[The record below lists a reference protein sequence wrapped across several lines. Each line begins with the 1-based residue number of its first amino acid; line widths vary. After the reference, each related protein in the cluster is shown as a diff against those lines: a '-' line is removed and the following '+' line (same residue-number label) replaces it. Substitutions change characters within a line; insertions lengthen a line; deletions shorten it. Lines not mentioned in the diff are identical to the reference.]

1 MKTIKVQNDLASEIK
16 KEKQKLKIELL
27 TQENDLLVKNL
38 NKPGWS
44 FKASGKDLNTLG
56 RLSILY
62 FSNINFLLKK
72 NPSIELGQSFSKNN
86 SYIIIISKEIKL
98 EITFENSQELIELLS
113 NLIIFYLN
121 LA

>member
-16 KEKQKLKIELL
+16 KEKQKSKIELL

-72 NPSIELGQSFSKNN
+72 
-86 SYIIIISKEIKL
+86 
-98 EITFENSQELIELLS
+98 TFNRIRAV
-113 NLIIFYLN
+113 I
-121 LA
+121 